1 MTGTVASSRLRRLA
15 ERSVAE
21 REATLERCE
30 LCGTPIGAGHR
41 HLLELP
47 RRELVCACRPCALL
61 FDKEGAGAGR
71 YRLVPE
77 RRLRLDDLEMSDLMW
92 EELRLPVDLAF
103 FFRSSEDDSVLAF
116 YPGPM
121 GATESL
127 LRFDAWREV
136 EDANPLLR
144 TLEDDVEAL
153 LVNRS
158 LGARRHWLVPIDE
171 CFSLVGV
178 IRTTW
183 RGFTGGREVWEEI
196 GRFFDELDRRS
207 RATSAAGKDTT
218 WQT

>member
-1 MTGTVASSRLRRLA
+1 MTGTVAASRLRRLA
-15 ERSVAE
+15 EHSAAE

-30 LCGTPIGAGHR
+30 LCSLPIGADHR

-47 RRELVCACRPCALL
+47 ARELVCACRPCATL
-61 FDKEGAGAGR
+61 FDRKGSGAGR
-71 YRLVPE
+71 HVLVPE
-77 RRLRLDDLEMSDLMW
+77 RRLRLDDLELSDLMW

-103 FFRSSEDDSVLAF
+103 FFRSSADATVLAF

-127 LRFDAWREV
+127 LRLEAWQEV
-136 EDANPLLR
+136 EAANPLLG

-171 CFSLVGV
+171 CFSLVGL

-183 RGFTGGREVWEEI
+183 RGFTGGREVWQGIRE
-196 GRFFDELDRRS
+196 FFDQLDRRS
-207 RATSAAGKDTT
+207 RPASARAEEPT
-218 WQT
+218 